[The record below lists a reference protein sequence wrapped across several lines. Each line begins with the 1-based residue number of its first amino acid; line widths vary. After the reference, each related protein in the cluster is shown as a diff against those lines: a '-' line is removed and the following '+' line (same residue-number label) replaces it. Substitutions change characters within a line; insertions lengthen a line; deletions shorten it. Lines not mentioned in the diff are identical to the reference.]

1 MDVAEEKRMVSID
14 PSRIKVRNGTFVK
27 RQPDAEE
34 VHEISLMF
42 KRLTEVWGTREQLRD
57 KRGRRQVL
65 IFSSVADA
73 RTAFFTRCVELEQ
86 KGYLNASK

>member
-1 MDVAEEKRMVSID
+1 
-14 PSRIKVRNGTFVK
+14 
-27 RQPDAEE
+27 
-34 VHEISLMF
+34 MF